1 MDNEIIKVC
10 GLWKAFGGH
19 EVLRGVDL
27 SVPEGRITTIIGK
40 SGTGKSVLLK
50 NIIGILKPDH
60 GEIFFEGRD
69 LTKMKDQEL
78 LELRRSMGYLFQD
91 AALFD
96 FMSVEENI
104 CFPLVEQLGLRDG
117 GELKRRVARLLELV
131 ELPGIEK
138 KYPSELSGGMRKRV
152 GLARAIAVEPR
163 IVLFDEPTTGLDP
176 ILAESIDQLIIRVNR
191 ELGMTCIVIS
201 HDIASI
207 FSFTDRLAL
216 LYDGVIEFDGTPEE
230 AKRSDHRILRQFIS
244 NSFRQIDSE
253 RR

>member
-1 MDNEIIKVC
+1 
-10 GLWKAFGGH
+10 
-19 EVLRGVDL
+19 
-27 SVPEGRITTIIGK
+27 
-40 SGTGKSVLLK
+40 
-50 NIIGILKPDH
+50 
-60 GEIFFEGRD
+60 
-69 LTKMKDQEL
+69 
-78 LELRRSMGYLFQD
+78 
-91 AALFD
+91 
-96 FMSVEENI
+96 
-104 CFPLVEQLGLRDG
+104 
-117 GELKRRVARLLELV
+117 
-131 ELPGIEK
+131 
-138 KYPSELSGGMRKRV
+138 MRKRV

-230 AKRSDHRILRQFIS
+230 AKRSDHEILRQFIS

-253 RR
+253 R